1 MSVLISLILFSFV
14 IVFTPYFLNKD
25 ITYLINIPSA
35 MIVFP
40 VTYFFAIGIVT
51 AKQGNL
57 ALKSVFHLERLNQ
70 TQLENSKVFFKLCG
84 DLSIAI
90 GMIGVFIGLVAMAHY
105 VWDEP
110 KAFGSALAVCI
121 LTILYGLWAKLP
133 FYVLEQKCEFL
144 LESIASTQTKT
155 EHF

>member
-1 MSVLISLILFSFV
+1 MSVLISLVLFSLV

-40 VTYFFAIGIVT
+40 VAYFFSIGIVT
-51 AKQGNL
+51 AKKANL
-57 ALKSVFHLERLNQ
+57 ALKSMFHLERLTQ
-70 TQLENSKVFFKLCG
+70 KQLEDSKVFFKLCG

-90 GMIGVFIGLVAMAHY
+90 GIIGVFIGLVAIAHY
-105 VWDEP
+105 VWDTP

-133 FYVLEQKCEFL
+133 FYMLEQKCEYL
-144 LESIASTQTKT
+144 LESIASTENKT